1 MDEPDD
7 AGRCQV
13 TRATVA
19 VPPQKVTSS
28 DSDASKTALASILAA
43 TRPTWLK
50 KRERFILPVGALIL
64 IVTCWELAGQLGL
77 INPLYFA
84 YPSQIGPAFADWAE
98 NGMAQDLAASAKAFG
113 IGLAIALIGV
123 PLGVFIGSIRRLDLA
138 LDPIINA
145 LYSTPMVALTPLFV
159 IIFGLGLPATAAVVA
174 LMAVFPL
181 LILTIEGIK
190 TVDKSLLRATQ
201 SFGANRRE
209 IYRDVMLP
217 SIVPFIVSGL
227 RLAIGRGII
236 GVVIGEFIGAVA
248 GVGYRIRADAG
259 VFNTPRYLAGILVLV
274 AVSVTLNVGLRKLE
288 RLMSPWRFVR
298 EGS

>member
-1 MDEPDD
+1 VDV
-7 AGRCQV
+7 V
-13 TRATVA
+13 TEH
-19 VPPQKVTSS
+19 KV
-28 DSDASKTALASILAA
+28 DGQEGADASQAALASITEA
-43 TRPTWLK
+43 TRPTWFR
-50 KRERFILPVGALIL
+50 KRERTILPLGALAVIL
-64 IVTCWELAGQLGL
+64 TLWELAGQAGL
-77 INPLYFA
+77 INPLYFSF
-84 YPSQIGPAFADWAE
+84 PSKIGPAFADWASH
-98 NGMAQDLAASAKAFG
+98 GMTQDLAASGKAFA
-113 IGLAIALIGV
+113 IGLAIALVGVPIGV
-123 PLGVFIGSIRRLDLA
+123 VVGSVRKLDMA

-145 LYSTPMVALTPLFV
+145 LYATPMVALTPLFV

-181 LILTIEGIK
+181 LILTIEGVK
-190 TVDKSLLRATQ
+190 TVDKSLLRATR
-201 SFGANRRE
+201 SFGANQRE
-209 IYRDVMLP
+209 VYRDVMLP

-274 AVSVTLNVGLRKLE
+274 AVSVALNVGLRRVE
-288 RLMSPWRFVR
+288 RVLSPWRFVR

>member
-1 MDEPDD
+1 MS
-7 AGRCQV
+7 
-13 TRATVA
+13 RATDVA
-19 VPPQKVTSS
+19 VVPPETKQGS
-28 DSDASKTALASILAA
+28 DGRSEAALASILAA
-43 TRPTWLK
+43 TRPTWFK
-50 KRERFILPVGALIL
+50 KRERLVLPLAALALI
-64 IVTCWELAGQLGL
+64 VAAWEAAGQAGM

-84 YPSQIGPAFADWAE
+84 YPSQIVPAFADWWA
-98 NGMAQDLAASAKAFG
+98 NGMLTDLTASAKAFSL
-113 IGLAIALIGV
+113 GLTIALVGVPIGV
-123 PLGVFIGSIRRLDLA
+123 VIGSVRRLDLA

-159 IIFGLGLPATAAVVA
+159 IIFGLGLPATSAVVA

-181 LILTIEGIK
+181 LILTIEGVK
-190 TVDKSLLRATQ
+190 TVDKSLLRATV
-201 SFGANRRE
+201 SFGANRWDV
-209 IYRDVMLP
+209 YRDVMLP

-274 AVSVTLNVGLRKLE
+274 AVSVTLNVGLRRLE
-288 RLMSPWRFVR
+288 RVMSPWRFVR

>member
-1 MDEPDD
+1 MNGTTKAAVKDS
-7 AGRCQV
+7 
-13 TRATVA
+13 
-19 VPPQKVTSS
+19 VPPTSAGGS
-28 DSDASKTALASILAA
+28 TADRSEAALASIMRT
-43 TRPTWLK
+43 TRPSWFR
-50 KRERFILPVGALIL
+50 KRERVLLPLGALVV
-64 IVTCWELAGQLGL
+64 IVGLWETVGQLGW
-77 INPLYFA
+77 INPLYFS
-84 YPSQIGPAFADWAE
+84 YPSEIIPAFGEWAG
-98 NGMAQDLAASAKAFG
+98 NGMAKDLAASGQAFA

-123 PLGVFIGSIRRLDLA
+123 PIGVLIGSIRKLDLA

-145 LYSTPMVALTPLFV
+145 LYATPMVALTPLFV

-190 TVDKSLLRATQ
+190 TVDKSLLRATR
-201 SFGANRRE
+201 SFGANQRE

-248 GVGYRIRADAG
+248 GIGYRIRADAG
-259 VFNTPRYLAGILVLV
+259 VFETPRYLAGILVLV
-274 AVSVTLNVGLRKLE
+274 AVSVALNVGLRRLE
-288 RLMSPWRFVR
+288 RVLSPWRFVR